1 MYSKK
6 GINMFETLLNR
17 AANYFYAKFLEDVV
31 SSAIDE
37 GFENEYT
44 TVLTVLNKYANSYIG
59 QNELDKCAE
68 KALAIFYAYGSEKEI
83 EEHYN
88 KDFDTAFELFKNDVL
103 HKVCL
108 CAKQAGVTMG
118 DIYTTLGIK
127 Q

>member
-1 MYSKK
+1 
-6 GINMFETLLNR
+6 MFEELLTR
-17 AANYFYAKFLEDVV
+17 AASYFYAKFLGDVV
-31 SSAIDE
+31 SSAIDKD
-37 GFENEYT
+37 FESEDIS
-44 TVLTVLNKYANSYIG
+44 VLTALNRYANSYVG

-68 KALAIFYAYGSEKEI
+68 KSLAIFYVYGSEKEI

-88 KDFDTAFELFKNDVL
+88 KDFGTALELFKNDVL

-108 CAKQAGVTMG
+108 CAKQAGITMG

>member
-1 MYSKK
+1 
-6 GINMFETLLNR
+6 MFEELLTR

-59 QNELDKCAE
+59 QNELNKCAE
-68 KALAIFYAYGSEKEI
+68 KSLSIFYVYGSEKEI

-108 CAKQAGVTMG
+108 CAKQAGITMG

-127 Q
+127 

>member
-1 MYSKK
+1 
-6 GINMFETLLNR
+6 MFEELLIR
-17 AANYFYAKFLEDVV
+17 ATNYFYAKFLEDAV

-37 GFENEYT
+37 DFENEDIS
-44 TVLTVLNKYANSYIG
+44 VLTALNKYVNSYIG
-59 QNELDKCAE
+59 QKELDKCAE
-68 KALAIFYAYGSEKEI
+68 KALAIFYAYGSEKEL

-108 CAKQAGVTMG
+108 CAKQAGITMG